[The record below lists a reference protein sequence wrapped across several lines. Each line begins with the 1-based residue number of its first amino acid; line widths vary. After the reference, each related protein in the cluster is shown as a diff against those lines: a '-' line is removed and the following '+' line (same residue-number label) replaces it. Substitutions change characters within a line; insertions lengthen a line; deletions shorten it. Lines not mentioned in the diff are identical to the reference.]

1 MSFPNNH
8 TYKVANG
15 ISTISRIDRRAAARK
30 TYACAAGTPYTTD
43 DQILEVITEVD
54 PERLRETMPHLMG
67 LTWDDKLWVR
77 TIIAEKVAFRMRGRF
92 GELEHPIKKELW
104 YTLQRGI
111 YDQDLLE
118 HGATVPRAVRH
129 ATAATSLLWSLVRE
143 GESKVERLE
152 REVKEAKTDVL
163 RLSAEGLQM
172 KETLAAFQQGTN
184 EALEAM
190 VANHQEL
197 IAGLKVR
204 DNNIKGALA
213 RRDEKTEEL
222 ENVVAVLTAQVE
234 SLQGKTCNCK
244 EGPKLVGQ
252 GTADVPF
259 ELEYADEVV
268 LPSPNPSSYAT
279 PPIENAVPLPTP
291 GPASTLAASDKE
303 NCGRCVLQPIHQLV
317 KIEDEVMEVDRAE
330 DAPRV
335 AELSRM
341 VTSLVEVGEESS
353 AIESTV
359 PTDRSSRRSSFT
371 TSYDSQDMIPPR
383 GPTRETEGR
392 LPTTSIVLSS
402 SHPVMEMWDQVFRS
416 SVTSGRLI
424 GPLEGISSY
433 RLELVVQLS
442 AEDGDAMFGE
452 VLARRGQHY
461 DLRDG
466 RLVVDSLGI
475 VRACV
480 FRMIGVKDKEC
491 EAFKHKNCV
500 SNQRVAVKEG
510 LEQLATESA
519 GCLYHIFCHLT
530 ITNPTSSILGHMRPR
545 YSRFFPGAVDWTALP
560 YCHTMVMIHALVR
573 REWGPLHIWSNDNRP
588 SDHEHITFARNIAEL
603 AQADYQREQKVPG
616 WILGFAF
623 DSLSLDPLPPPS
635 VVADCLK
642 AIAVELCCEIL
653 DVVTSDTSIHLLTRI
668 SPQMQTELISSL
680 ITLKLETMVEA
691 DDLLPIV
698 LKCEAICALLPY
710 VISLEQHV
718 QQEMANTIMLVI
730 QASKDHYLI
739 SFIASHFTPLLG
751 KPSSSFQNWLITIMA
766 PHINWEDNI
775 HRESTVIVRPT

>member
-1 MSFPNNH
+1 MSFPNNY
-8 TYKVANG
+8 TYKVANS
-15 ISTISRIDRRAAARK
+15 ISTISHIDRRAAARK

-43 DQILEVITEVD
+43 DQRHILEVVTEVD
-54 PERLRETMPHLMG
+54 AERLRETIPHLMG
-67 LTWDDKLWVR
+67 LTWDDELWVLM
-77 TIIAEKVAFRMRGRF
+77 IITEKVAFQMRGRF

-129 ATAATSLLWSLVRE
+129 ATASTSLLWSLVWE
-143 GESKVERLE
+143 GESRVERLE
-152 REVKEAKTDVL
+152 REVKEAKADVL

-222 ENVVAVLTAQVE
+222 ENVVAVLSAQVE
-234 SLQGKTCNCK
+234 SLQDKTCNCK

-268 LPSPNPSSYAT
+268 LLSPNPSSYAM
-279 PPIENAVPLPTP
+279 PPIENAVPVPTP

-341 VTSLVEVGEESS
+341 VTNRQVESEIQLRHQLRLARQDPTQGSDEGDGGSLADYVDSAVEQSPGDGDVG
-353 AIESTV
+353 
-359 PTDRSSRRSSFT
+359 P
-371 TSYDSQDMIPPR
+371 
-383 GPTRETEGR
+383 
-392 LPTTSIVLSS
+392 
-402 SHPVMEMWDQVFRS
+402 
-416 SVTSGRLI
+416 
-424 GPLEGISSY
+424 GISSY

-442 AEDGDAMFGE
+442 AEDGDTMFGE

-466 RLVVDSLGI
+466 RLMTFRPAADRVD
-475 VRACV
+475 
-480 FRMIGVKDKEC
+480 F
-491 EAFKHKNCV
+491 
-500 SNQRVAVKEG
+500 
-510 LEQLATESA
+510 
-519 GCLYHIFCHLT
+519 
-530 ITNPTSSILGHMRPR
+530 
-545 YSRFFPGAVDWTALP
+545 
-560 YCHTMVMIHALVR
+560 
-573 REWGPLHIWSNDNRP
+573 
-588 SDHEHITFARNIAEL
+588 
-603 AQADYQREQKVPG
+603 
-616 WILGFAF
+616 
-623 DSLSLDPLPPPS
+623 
-635 VVADCLK
+635 
-642 AIAVELCCEIL
+642 
-653 DVVTSDTSIHLLTRI
+653 
-668 SPQMQTELISSL
+668 
-680 ITLKLETMVEA
+680 
-691 DDLLPIV
+691 
-698 LKCEAICALLPY
+698 
-710 VISLEQHV
+710 
-718 QQEMANTIMLVI
+718 
-730 QASKDHYLI
+730 
-739 SFIASHFTPLLG
+739 
-751 KPSSSFQNWLITIMA
+751 
-766 PHINWEDNI
+766 
-775 HRESTVIVRPT
+775 

>member
-15 ISTISRIDRRAAARK
+15 ISTISRIDRRVAARK
-30 TYACAAGTPYTTD
+30 TYANAAGTPYTTD
-43 DQILEVITEVD
+43 EQILQVVQQVD
-54 PERLRETMPHLMG
+54 AERFREMIPHLMG
-67 LTWDDKLWVR
+67 LTWDDELWVR
-77 TIIAEKVAFRMRGRF
+77 SMIAEKVIFQMRGRF

-129 ATAATSLLWSLVRE
+129 ATASTTLLWSLIRE

-152 REVKEAKTDVL
+152 REVKEAKADVL
-163 RLSAEGLQM
+163 RLLAEGLLM

-213 RRDEKTEEL
+213 RRDEKTEQL
-222 ENVVAVLTAQVE
+222 EDVVAVLTAQVA
-234 SLQGKTCNCK
+234 SLQDKTCNCK

-279 PPIENAVPLPTP
+279 PPVENAVPVPTP
-291 GPASTLAASDKE
+291 APASTLAESDKE
-303 NCGRCVLQPIHQLV
+303 NCRRCPLQPISQLV

-330 DAPRV
+330 DVPRAIDGSV
-335 AELSRM
+335 ADALDAVLLIAWLLRLTHTHVQLSQM
-341 VTSLVEVGEESS
+341 VTSLVEIRDESS
-353 AIESTV
+353 AIGSTV
-359 PTDRSSRRSSFT
+359 PTDRSSRRSSFA
-371 TSYDSQDMIPPR
+371 TSFDSQDRIPPR

-392 LPTTSIVLSS
+392 SPTTSIVLPS
-402 SHPVMEMWDQVFRS
+402 SHPVMEMWDQVFQS

-433 RLELVVQLS
+433 RLELIVQLS

-466 RLVVDSLGI
+466 RL
-475 VRACV
+475 
-480 FRMIGVKDKEC
+480 M
-491 EAFKHKNCV
+491 
-500 SNQRVAVKEG
+500 
-510 LEQLATESA
+510 T
-519 GCLYHIFCHLT
+519 
-530 ITNPTSSILGHMRPR
+530 MRP
-545 YSRFFPGAVDWTALP
+545 AVDR
-560 YCHTMVMIHALVR
+560 V
-573 REWGPLHIWSNDNRP
+573 D
-588 SDHEHITFARNIAEL
+588 F
-603 AQADYQREQKVPG
+603 
-616 WILGFAF
+616 
-623 DSLSLDPLPPPS
+623 
-635 VVADCLK
+635 
-642 AIAVELCCEIL
+642 
-653 DVVTSDTSIHLLTRI
+653 
-668 SPQMQTELISSL
+668 
-680 ITLKLETMVEA
+680 
-691 DDLLPIV
+691 
-698 LKCEAICALLPY
+698 
-710 VISLEQHV
+710 
-718 QQEMANTIMLVI
+718 
-730 QASKDHYLI
+730 
-739 SFIASHFTPLLG
+739 
-751 KPSSSFQNWLITIMA
+751 
-766 PHINWEDNI
+766 
-775 HRESTVIVRPT
+775 

>member
-43 DQILEVITEVD
+43 DQVEERSFGILEVVTEVD
-54 PERLRETMPHLMG
+54 TERLRETIPHLKG
-67 LTWDDKLWVR
+67 LTWDDELWVC
-77 TIIAEKVAFRMRGRF
+77 TIIAEKVAFQMRGRF

-129 ATAATSLLWSLVRE
+129 ATASTSLLWSLVRE

-152 REVKEAKTDVL
+152 REVKEAKADVL

-234 SLQGKTCNCK
+234 SLQDKTCNCK

-279 PPIENAVPLPTP
+279 PPIENSVPVPTP
-291 GPASTLAASDKE
+291 APASTLAASDKE

-335 AELSRM
+335 DEVRPVTKGQRCKRSQRRPAHRM
-341 VTSLVEVGEESS
+341 APSAYPYPRPVESDGDQSDRGGGRKFRYRVNRPYRQVESEIQLRHQRRLAIQDSAQGSDEGDGGSLADYVDSAVEQSPGDGDVGPG
-353 AIESTV
+353 V
-359 PTDRSSRRSSFT
+359 PKFGDIWEADRS
-371 TSYDSQDMIPPR
+371 
-383 GPTRETEGR
+383 
-392 LPTTSIVLSS
+392 
-402 SHPVMEMWDQVFRS
+402 
-416 SVTSGRLI
+416 
-424 GPLEGISSY
+424 
-433 RLELVVQLS
+433 
-442 AEDGDAMFGE
+442 
-452 VLARRGQHY
+452 ARRY
-461 DLRDG
+461 LF
-466 RLVVDSLGI
+466 L
-475 VRACV
+475 
-480 FRMIGVKDKEC
+480 
-491 EAFKHKNCV
+491 
-500 SNQRVAVKEG
+500 
-510 LEQLATESA
+510 LA
-519 GCLYHIFCHLT
+519 
-530 ITNPTSSILGHMRPR
+530 
-545 YSRFFPGAVDWTALP
+545 
-560 YCHTMVMIHALVR
+560 
-573 REWGPLHIWSNDNRP
+573 
-588 SDHEHITFARNIAEL
+588 
-603 AQADYQREQKVPG
+603 
-616 WILGFAF
+616 
-623 DSLSLDPLPPPS
+623 
-635 VVADCLK
+635 
-642 AIAVELCCEIL
+642 
-653 DVVTSDTSIHLLTRI
+653 
-668 SPQMQTELISSL
+668 
-680 ITLKLETMVEA
+680 
-691 DDLLPIV
+691 
-698 LKCEAICALLPY
+698 
-710 VISLEQHV
+710 
-718 QQEMANTIMLVI
+718 
-730 QASKDHYLI
+730 
-739 SFIASHFTPLLG
+739 
-751 KPSSSFQNWLITIMA
+751 
-766 PHINWEDNI
+766 
-775 HRESTVIVRPT
+775 